1 MFILNLRALTSS
13 FKGLTFSK
21 FPSLLIKNLGNC
33 TCFVSV
39 GFFFSNFIILK
50 KDFYTSGLKLE
61 SLFLLF
67 SSPSYSVSPYVTENA
82 RLASYNIFSYWRITR
97 RSRKL
102 SLPGLYLAS
111 GIQACLTKGYST
123 LGCVEKF
130 PFLTGYPTVPRPA
143 VFSRAWLS

>member
-1 MFILNLRALTSS
+1 MFCVSGIFFLAISL
-13 FKGLTFSK
+13 FK
-21 FPSLLIKNLGNC
+21 
-33 TCFVSV
+33 
-39 GFFFSNFIILK
+39 K

-67 SSPSYSVSPYVTENA
+67 SSPSYSVSLYVTENA